1 MKSLEEPPER
11 SIEQRIGQRIRK
23 LRKAKGANLA
33 QLGEATGL
41 SKALLSKIENGKV
54 SSPVST
60 LALIADAL
68 QVKLGF
74 FLDDEIGGET
84 QKCVLVRRDQRIQ
97 LSKGT
102 EQFGL
107 YYEMLA
113 HQKPNKIMTPS
124 ILIVEQRRPA
134 PVLFTHPGEELL
146 FVLEGKMEFTYGN
159 DKYVMEAGD
168 CVYFDAEVPHGGRNI
183 AEAPVRGPMVIS
195 VR

>member
-74 FLDDEIGGET
+74 SWT
-84 QKCVLVRRDQRIQ
+84 MR
-97 LSKGT
+97 
-102 EQFGL
+102 
-107 YYEMLA
+107 LA
-113 HQKPNKIMTPS
+113 GKPKS
-124 ILIVEQRRPA
+124 AFR
-134 PVLFTHPGEELL
+134 
-146 FVLEGKMEFTYGN
+146 
-159 DKYVMEAGD
+159 
-168 CVYFDAEVPHGGRNI
+168 
-183 AEAPVRGPMVIS
+183 
-195 VR
+195 

>member
-1 MKSLEEPPER
+1 MKSLEEPRER

-68 QVKLGF
+68 QVRLGF
-74 FLDDEIGGET
+74 FLDEEIGGET

-113 HQKPNKIMTPS
+113 H
-124 ILIVEQRRPA
+124 
-134 PVLFTHPGEELL
+134 
-146 FVLEGKMEFTYGN
+146 
-159 DKYVMEAGD
+159 
-168 CVYFDAEVPHGGRNI
+168 
-183 AEAPVRGPMVIS
+183 
-195 VR
+195 